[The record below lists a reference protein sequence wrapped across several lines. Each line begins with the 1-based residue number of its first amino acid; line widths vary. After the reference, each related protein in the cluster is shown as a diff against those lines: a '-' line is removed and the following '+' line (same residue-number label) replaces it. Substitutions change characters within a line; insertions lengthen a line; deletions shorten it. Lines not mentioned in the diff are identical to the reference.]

1 MITVFAAVRLKA
13 VTTETGISTKTGTI
27 AILPRGAAFWLM
39 GGLLGLLMFASSAP
53 SPLYDVYQQAWHF
66 PATTLTAVFA
76 VYAVALLFALLV
88 TGRLSDHIG
97 RRPVIIA
104 ALVAECAAMGCFI
117 GAHSVPLLYVARV
130 LQGLATG
137 AATGAISASLI
148 ELQPRDR
155 AQLGS
160 LVNSS
165 APTIGLAAGAL
176 GASLLVQ
183 YAPAPLRLVYWLL
196 LAVSVL
202 GIIGTLLAGEPGQR
216 RPGALASLRP
226 VAGIPPAARRAFCAA
241 LPCLIATWALGG
253 LYLSLGPS
261 IASAILRTG
270 NSVAGGLLIFVLTA
284 VSTVASIVFRG
295 SRPRQAMCA
304 GCLLLAAGV
313 AGTVVSVAATSG
325 TGFFLATAVAGSGFG
340 LAFLG
345 VFRTLSALAPPSA
358 RAGLIATIYVVSYL
372 AFGVP
377 VIVAGIAV
385 THVGLRDAAIGYG
398 IVVAV
403 LAAAAGLATAFTSER
418 AAEPAGQAGHAE
430 LPPPGPCSVP
440 MCLSAPRPAAARL
453 PGGIKAGQP
462 PGPIW
467 GPGGPG
473 LQRQLSSLRRCLSR

>member
-1 MITVFAAVRLKA
+1 MITVWAAARLEA
-13 VTTETGISTKTGTI
+13 VTNERISVV
-27 AILPRGAAFWLM
+27 LPRSAAFWLM
-39 GGLLGLLMFASSAP
+39 GGILALLMIASSAP

-76 VYAVALLFALLV
+76 VYAVALLSALLV
-88 TGRLSDHIG
+88 TGRLSDHVG

-104 ALVAECAAMGCFI
+104 ALVAEGAGMGCFVA
-117 GAHSVPLLYVARV
+117 AHSVPLLYLARV

-155 AQLGS
+155 PQLGS

-165 APTIGLAAGAL
+165 APTIGLAVGAAGA
-176 GASLLVQ
+176 SILVQ

-196 LAVSVL
+196 LAASVL
-202 GIIGTLLAGEPGQR
+202 GIIGTALAGEPGKR

-226 VAGIPPAARRAFCAA
+226 DVGVPRAARRAFCAA

-270 NSVAGGLLIFVLTA
+270 NH
-284 VSTVASIVFRG
+284 VASGLIIVVLSGVSAVAAIAFRG
-295 SRPRQAMCA
+295 SRPRQAMCV

-313 AGTVVSVAATSG
+313 AGTVVSIAASSG
-325 TGFFLATAVAGSGFG
+325 TGFFLATAVAGFGFG

-345 VFRTLSALAPPSA
+345 VFRTLSALAPAHA

-372 AFGVP
+372 AFGLP
-377 VIVAGIAV
+377 VIAAGIAV
-385 THVGLRDAAIGYG
+385 THIGLRDTAIGYG

-403 LAAAAGLATAFTSER
+403 LAAAAGLATAFMTGR
-418 AAEPAGQAGHAE
+418 GADPAGHAE

-440 MCLSAPRPAAARL
+440 MCLSAPQPAPAPAAAAA
-453 PGGIKAGQP
+453 PAG
-462 PGPIW
+462 
-467 GPGGPG
+467 
-473 LQRQLSSLRRCLSR
+473 R